1 MDSTSNTFSI
11 FIKELK
17 IGNDLYKFFD
27 ISKINEEKYCKLI
40 IIIIV
45 NKQINYTKQKNIAL
59 LPFSIRV
66 ILESAV
72 RNCDE
77 IQITSKDVK
86 NILNWPETHKN
97 NIEIPFLPS
106 RVILQDFTY

>member
-45 NKQINYTKQKNIAL
+45 NIVYIY
-59 LPFSIRV
+59 I
-66 ILESAV
+66 
-72 RNCDE
+72 
-77 IQITSKDVK
+77 
-86 NILNWPETHKN
+86 NILNYK
-97 NIEIPFLPS
+97 I
-106 RVILQDFTY
+106 